1 MAGETLAQGFQLFL
15 VDRLTAPS
23 TPVLREVGNITN
35 LGEFGGV
42 ADDLDTTNLMSTA
55 KEKIRGLIDNGEMSL
70 QVNLNTVDQ
79 VHKLLW
85 KLHKMT
91 PAQGDPRTQWII
103 AGSDGVALPTL
114 DSNDSINPP
123 GDRAWWSFDAS
134 VKSFRFPVSVNTI
147 VNSTV
152 ALSIS
157 GAASSSMDT

>member
-1 MAGETLAQGFQLFL
+1 MSGETLAQGFELFL

-23 TPVLREVGNITN
+23 TPTLRKVGNITN

-42 ADDLDTTNLMSTA
+42 ADDLDTTNLDSTA

-70 QVNLNTVDQ
+70 QINMNTADA

-91 PAQGDPRTQWII
+91 PAQGDPRTEFII
-103 AGSDGVALPTL
+103 GGSDGDDVPVL

-123 GDRAWWSFDAS
+123 ADRAWWSFLAS
-134 VKSFRFPVSVNTI
+134 VKSFRFPVSVNTV
-147 VNSTV
+147 VNATV

-157 GAASSSMDT
+157 GAAASSMDT